1 MIKEFI
7 LREDYNIYLRILNLM
22 EFWGKELMLDV

>member
-7 LREDYNIYLRILNLM
+7 LRKDYNIYLRILNLM

>member
-22 EFWGKELMLDV
+22 EFWGKKLMLDV